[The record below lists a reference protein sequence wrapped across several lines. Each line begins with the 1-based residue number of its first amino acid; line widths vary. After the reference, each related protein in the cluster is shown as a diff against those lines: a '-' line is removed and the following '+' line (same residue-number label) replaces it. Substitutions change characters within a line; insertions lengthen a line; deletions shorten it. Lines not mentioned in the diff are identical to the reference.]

1 MSPALGHAIVALR
14 AGRAAEAERLAG
26 DVLARGEDPSLAAK
40 ILGQALLIQGRA
52 DAAINPLRQAAGG
65 DDDPELRI
73 LLGRALGDAGREAE
87 ALEVLNGVVTHRPLI
102 PQAFLSLA
110 DYLWKLR
117 SLEEA
122 VALLEEGL
130 KAAPDEVLLKIGLGY
145 FHLKRQDHIKARALF
160 SEAYSEAPTQ
170 HDALV
175 GLATASALGGDFTL
189 AAELYLRALGSR
201 PNDATTQM
209 NLGKCLLELGQ
220 REAGEAAIR
229 RAARGARQLTPFVNA
244 LADTARGRLLVRP
257 SAARQFLRAE
267 TP

>member
-1 MSPALGHAIVALR
+1 MSPALSQAIVALR

-26 DVLARGEDPSLAAK
+26 DVLARGEDLSLAAK

-52 DAAINPLRQAAGG
+52 DAAIDTLRRVVGG
-65 DDDPELRI
+65 DGDPELRI

-87 ALEVLNGVVTHRPLI
+87 ALDVLNLVVAHRPLI
-102 PQAFLSLA
+102 PQAFLTLA
-110 DYLWKLR
+110 DYLSKR
-117 SLEEA
+117 GRLEEA
-122 VALLEEGL
+122 VALLEEGVR
-130 KAAPDEVLLKIGLGY
+130 AAPHEVLLKIGLGH
-145 FHLKRQDHIKARALF
+145 FHLRRQDHTKARVLF
-160 SEAYSEAPTQ
+160 SEAYSEVPTQ

-175 GLATASALGGDFTL
+175 GLAMASALGGDFTL
-189 AAELYLRALGSR
+189 AAELYRRALGSR

-229 RAARGARQLTPFVNA
+229 LAARGARQLTPFVTA
-244 LADTARGRLLVRP
+244 LADTAHGRLLVRP
-257 SAARQFLRAE
+257 SAARQFLSAK